1 MKNLFLIPTNKPSRF
16 YSIDGKHKLANSTM
30 AMDWYISSVGYKPH
44 DIYITNDEEIKEG
57 DWIISDQSLLSPLY
71 DAIGKVEIISLETKK
86 IIQSDNSWY
95 WTDLDCKKI
104 ILTTDPQLIKDGVQE
119 IDDEFL
125 EWFVQNSSCEEVETH
140 IVKLCT
146 SCGQQYCDNRDC
158 RGYDDEPKYLISYPK
173 NIVKQVVTYCEGYEI
188 SREKIIISK
197 EEPKPHSFCE
207 TPEEK
212 CTMNYCDENGC
223 MNRKRVL
230 IEPIELKQE
239 KTFEDV
245 LDESL
250 AKVKD
255 SYTKEEVKV
264 LIQKAL
270 AEFQNKPHSWIEYSN
285 WIKQNI

>member
-16 YSIDGKHKLANSTM
+16 YSIDGKHKLVNSTM

-207 TPEEK
+207 TPEDK

>member
-16 YSIDGKHKLANSTM
+16 YSIDGKHKLVNSTM

-230 IEPIELKQE
+230 
-239 KTFEDV
+239 
-245 LDESL
+245 
-250 AKVKD
+250 
-255 SYTKEEVKV
+255 
-264 LIQKAL
+264 
-270 AEFQNKPHSWIEYSN
+270 
-285 WIKQNI
+285 